1 MTSRQRVLEAG
12 TRECQLSIGRYH
24 PCTSTRRRRS
34 AHNLM
39 ADSPTEN
46 ETTTA
51 TITLERE
58 GHMLLMGLNRPR
70 KRNAFT
76 LEMPAELS
84 RAYGLLESDDDLR
97 VGVLFVHGEHFTGGL
112 DLADVAPAVTSG
124 KSPFPDEGRN
134 PFRIDGTWRKPL
146 VAAAHGRVITA
157 VIRVA
162 ACS

>member
-1 MTSRQRVLEAG
+1 
-12 TRECQLSIGRYH
+12 
-24 PCTSTRRRRS
+24 
-34 AHNLM
+34 
-39 ADSPTEN
+39 
-46 ETTTA
+46 
-51 TITLERE
+51 
-58 GHMLLMGLNRPR
+58 MLLMGLNRPR

-157 VIRVA
+157 GIRVA

>member
-1 MTSRQRVLEAG
+1 
-12 TRECQLSIGRYH
+12 
-24 PCTSTRRRRS
+24 
-34 AHNLM
+34 M

-76 LEMPAELS
+76 LEMLAELA

-97 VGVLFVHGEHFTGGL
+97 VGVLFAHGEHFTGG
-112 DLADVAPAVTSG
+112 
-124 KSPFPDEGRN
+124 
-134 PFRIDGTWRKPL
+134 
-146 VAAAHGRVITA
+146 
-157 VIRVA
+157 
-162 ACS
+162 